1 MFLSVQRSVVESFK
15 FNDKKIRAVHAN
27 GEECL
32 VSRDF
37 YITIG
42 YGEENGK
49 KAIQNLVSSKY
60 KLRFGDVNLSPNQGE
75 VIFPLQ
81 KDTVLLKE
89 LGLYCF
95 LLRCKR
101 DEAETFM
108 EWVVETVLSR
118 EVGKLISAIE
128 EKDATIAH
136 RDNQIQAHQ
145 QKILRLNEDHRQ
157 VIEEKDTTIALLND
171 DLKNREHDNVAFQA
185 QRDVYKDQLQKC

>member
-15 FNDKKIRAVHAN
+15 FNDKKIRAVHVN

-32 VSRDF
+32 VSRGF
-37 YITIG
+37 YITTG
-42 YGEENGK
+42 YEEENGK

-75 VIFPLQ
+75 VIFSLQ

-157 VIEEKDTTIALLND
+157 VIEEKDTTIALVND

-185 QRDVYKDQLQKC
+185 QRDVYKD